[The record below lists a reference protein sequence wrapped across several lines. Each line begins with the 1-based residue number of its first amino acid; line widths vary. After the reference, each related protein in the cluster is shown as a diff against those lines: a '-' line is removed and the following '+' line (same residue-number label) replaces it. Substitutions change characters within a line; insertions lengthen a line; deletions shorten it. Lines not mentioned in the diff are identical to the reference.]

1 MGDQT
6 DLYRTSLWNKVMRF
20 KETFTSKVIFV
31 ADFDS
36 DDNTSFIVFFEAFI
50 IFLLNYNSKIKILH
64 LSLWK

>member
-1 MGDQT
+1 
-6 DLYRTSLWNKVMRF
+6 MRF

-50 IFLLNYNSKIKILH
+50 IFLLNYTSKIKILH